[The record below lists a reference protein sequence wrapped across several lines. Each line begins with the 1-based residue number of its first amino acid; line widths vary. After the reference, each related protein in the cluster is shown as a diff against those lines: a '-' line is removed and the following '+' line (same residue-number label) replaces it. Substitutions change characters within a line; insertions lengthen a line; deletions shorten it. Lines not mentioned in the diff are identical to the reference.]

1 MGRIVDL
8 VTEVAAA
15 ADEQGSRL
23 TLSPDAWDRLRDDW
37 GDDEIEDALALAQ
50 ANFEHQAVV
59 EAADTVSARV
69 IEVLSVFSSEPEFRR
84 AAQGD
89 SPVTT
94 DSLSTLARCVSYLE
108 EALGAVRDA
117 PGPDREKLDA
127 LLERLANL
135 GIEDEMAPP
144 SPQAPPRGRRRH

>member
-23 TLSPDAWDRLRDDW
+23 TLSPEAFDRLRDDW
-37 GDDEIEDALALAQ
+37 GDEEIEDALALAQ

-69 IEVLSVFSSEPEFRR
+69 IEVLSVFSSEAEFQR
-84 AAQGD
+84 AAKGE
-89 SPVTT
+89 SAVTT
-94 DSLSTLARCVSYLE
+94 DALSTLTRCVSYLE
-108 EALGAVRDA
+108 EALASVRDA
-117 PGPDREKLDA
+117 PGPDRARFDTLV
-127 LLERLANL
+127 ERLANL
-135 GIEDEMAPP
+135 GIEEEMRRKP
-144 SPQAPPRGRRRH
+144 PQAPPRKRKSH